1 MDDLTFIYIS
11 FAKIF
16 CQNNVKKN
24 CKQEV
29 RIYYKYGGIRRGEG
43 HGMYLSGEPKI
54 CVAIAVKRIYCYVKW
69 DLLLC
74 QMGFIVMSVWIYC
87 RGSWDLLL

>member
-43 HGMYLSGEPKI
+43 HGMSIYDYLKPSLP
-54 CVAIAVKRIYCYVKW
+54 R
-69 DLLLC
+69 
-74 QMGFIVMSVWIYC
+74 FIQPRVFNKSSVI
-87 RGSWDLLL
+87 S

>member
-1 MDDLTFIYIS
+1 MPFILYDLTFLYIS

-54 CVAIAVKRIYCYVKW
+54 CAAIAVKVYR
-69 DLLLC
+69 L
-74 QMGFIVMSVWIYC
+74 
-87 RGSWDLLL
+87 R